1 MDRVK
6 LLAAPRLQMFWRR
19 FTKSPFHRALGRRQ
33 PAACCFLVTSIIALN
48 TITAL
53 YLWRDHRTPAPS
65 TCTTTRCSIRMA
77 YPLSSPSQHRD
88 NPGGLLLKWAP
99 HNYRLVLSHTST
111 RLQQSEEGA
120 CLSEVL
126 QTMKRT
132 RQWKRGT
139 RTLFFFKSLD
149 FFFFFFEPEASQAR
163 PDGSGDAH

>member
-1 MDRVK
+1 
-6 LLAAPRLQMFWRR
+6 MFWLHSS
-19 FTKSPFHRALGRRQ
+19 KSPSHRALGRRQ
-33 PAACCFLVTSIIALN
+33 PAACCSLGTSIIALN

-77 YPLSSPSQHRD
+77 YPLSNPSQHQD
-88 NPGGLLLKWAP
+88 NPGDLLPKWARRLYP
-99 HNYRLVLSHTST
+99 LVLSHTST
-111 RLQQSEEGA
+111 RLQQSEDEA
-120 CLSEVL
+120 CLSEAL

-139 RTLFFFKSLD
+139 RTLFLFC
-149 FFFFFFEPEASQAR
+149 FFEPKASQAR